1 MDWKQ
6 DFSLKS
12 HPANGQKL
20 KAKSQKPFL
29 QFSRFLQPNV
39 KENNGQN
46 KKHISFVFYKMF
58 EKGNPKSY
66 RQ

>member
-1 MDWKQ
+1 MLLFYEIQ
-6 DFSLKS
+6 S
-12 HPANGQKL
+12 QKL
-20 KAKSQKPFL
+20 EANSQQPL

-39 KENNGQN
+39 KKNNGQN

>member
-1 MDWKQ
+1 LETRFFFKI
-6 DFSLKS
+6 KS
-12 HPANGQKL
+12 CQWP